1 VGVAVESAT
10 SREALREAIES
21 GIDRLGRDGRSHMLY
36 TSPPDGEEVVP
47 ALELLSVES
56 LRRAGERAVSAWS
69 ANPSEEDMR
78 AAVSRFWRRYT
89 HCLGLP
95 LLLPVVSG
103 VAVDFSL
110 ARTSIVM
117 KAATA
122 SAAVADMPGG
132 LVVDLDDAET
142 YTCAERPPSVPIPGP
157 RLRTL
162 RELRER
168 AIANIMGG
176 HIAPA
181 IERILRFVKVSP
193 RMLWAQ
199 VAETVD
205 LEYEHIADHFTPEEY
220 APYAEDLRLM
230 LFGETL
236 PGVDGPNP
244 LADQLEWETIPGFKR
259 PRHVRKVCCINYVV
273 PGRPE
278 PYCRSCGIITRDERL
293 MIWGRYAATPGAQEH
308 LIKPRPKT

>member
-1 VGVAVESAT
+1 MAVESAT
-10 SREALREAIES
+10 STKALRDVVEA

-36 TSPPDGEEVVP
+36 TAPPEGEEVVP
-47 ALELLSVES
+47 ALELLSVEN
-56 LRRAGERAVSAWS
+56 LRRASERAVTAWS
-69 ANPSEEDMR
+69 AHPSEEDMR

-122 SAAVADMPGG
+122 SAKVADMPGG
-132 LVVDLDDAET
+132 LVVDLDGAEVFT
-142 YTCAERPPSVPIPGP
+142 SDERPTNPPITGSNVGTM
-157 RLRTL
+157 RD
-162 RELRER
+162 LRER
-168 AIANIMGG
+168 AIASIMRDQF
-176 HIAPA
+176 AAA
-181 IERILRFVKVSP
+181 IERILKFVKVSP
-193 RMLWAQ
+193 NMLWAQ

-205 LEYEHIADHFTPEEY
+205 LEYEYVIDHFTADEY
-220 APYAEDLRLM
+220 APFAEDRQLI

-236 PGVDGPNP
+236 PGIAGPNP
-244 LADQLEWETIPGFKR
+244 LAGQLEWETIPGFKR
-259 PRHVRKVCCINYVV
+259 PRHVRKVCCINYIV

-278 PYCRSCGIITRDERL
+278 PYCRSCGIISRDERL
-293 MIWGRYAATPGAQEH
+293 MIWGRYAATPGAQEY
-308 LIKPRPKT
+308 LIKPRPKA

>member
-1 VGVAVESAT
+1 MAVESGAST
-10 SREALREAIES
+10 KALRDVVEA

-36 TSPPDGEEVVP
+36 TAPPEGEEVVP
-47 ALELLSVES
+47 ALELLTVEN
-56 LRRAGERAVSAWS
+56 LRRAGERAVTAWS
-69 ANPSEEDMR
+69 AHPSEEDMR

-122 SAAVADMPGG
+122 SAKVADMPGG
-132 LVVDLDDAET
+132 LVVDLDGAEVL
-142 YTCAERPPSVPIPGP
+142 TCDELPMSSPIGET
-157 RLRTL
+157 RLGTL

-168 AIANIMGG
+168 AIANIMRD
-176 HIAPA
+176 HFAPA
-181 IERILRFVKVSP
+181 IRRILRFVRVSP
-193 RMLWAQ
+193 NLLWAQ

-205 LEYEHIADHFTPEEY
+205 LEYEYVIDRFTPEEY
-220 APYAEDLRLM
+220 APLAEDRQRI

-236 PGVDGPNP
+236 PGIDGPNP
-244 LADQLEWETIPGFKR
+244 LAGQLEWETIPGFKR

-308 LIKPRPKT
+308 LIKAGPKA